1 MTTDTTAAPNTD
13 LQFASVLAEAV
24 RSAVTGR
31 SGQAWESHMTL
42 PPEAEAAENSTG
54 ERVSLALEL
63 QGGLAGRL
71 YLDLERSGVD
81 RLLADREGVLPEN
94 APAAWLETVASSTAS
109 LARGL
114 SSLFRE
120 TTVKQCQLA
129 AVPAQAAFLGL
140 IAMRAAKDQQ
150 SAVEVRIDEAL
161 RASLL
166 RAPQRELAGP
176 MSRVGAREELEDPS
190 GAKLHRVI
198 DVPLHVTL
206 RFGQR
211 QLTLRELLD
220 LNTGSL
226 VELDRQVEE
235 PVELMLGERI
245 VARGEVVIVDGNYGM
260 RVTEVVENVAQR
272 LASPGTV

>member
-1 MTTDTTAAPNTD
+1 MTESTAATPNTD
-13 LQFASVLAEAV
+13 LRFASVLAEAV

-31 SGQAWESHMTL
+31 SGQSWEGHMTL
-42 PPEAEAAENSTG
+42 PPEAEAAGDSTV
-54 ERVSLALEL
+54 ERVSLLLEL

-81 RLLADREGVLPEN
+81 MLLADRKGVLPED
-94 APAAWLETVASSTAS
+94 APRAWLETVTSSTSS

-120 TTVKQCQLA
+120 TTVKDCQLA
-129 AVPAQAAFLGL
+129 AVPAQAAFMGL
-140 IAMRAAKDQQ
+140 IAMRAADDRR
-150 SAVEVRIDEAL
+150 SAVEIRIDEDL
-161 RASLL
+161 RASLR
-166 RAPQRELAGP
+166 RAPQRDLAGP
-176 MSRVGAREELEDPS
+176 VSRGGTREEFEDPG

-220 LNTGSL
+220 LSTGSL

-272 LASPGTV
+272 LASPGAV